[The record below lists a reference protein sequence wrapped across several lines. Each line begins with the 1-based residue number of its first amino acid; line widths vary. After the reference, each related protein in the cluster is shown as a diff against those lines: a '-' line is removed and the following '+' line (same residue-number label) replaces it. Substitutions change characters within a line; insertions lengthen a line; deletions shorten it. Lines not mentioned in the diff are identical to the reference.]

1 MPQQPDDLC
10 LKIRAVLEGS
20 DPLTRSQI
28 IEKLGGCTLPKFHA
42 AIASLM
48 RGELVVKTGRTKG
61 TRYMLAGEQA

>member
-10 LKIRAVLEGS
+10 LKIHAVLEGS
-20 DPLTRSQI
+20 GPLTRSKI
-28 IEKLGGCTLPKFHA
+28 IEELGGCTLPQFHA

-61 TRYMLAGEQA
+61 TRYMLAGSSP